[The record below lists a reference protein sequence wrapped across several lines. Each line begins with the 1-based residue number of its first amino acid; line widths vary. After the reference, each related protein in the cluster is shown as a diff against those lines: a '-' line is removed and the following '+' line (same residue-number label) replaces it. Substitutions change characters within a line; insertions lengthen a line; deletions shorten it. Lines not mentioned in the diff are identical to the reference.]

1 MSHWNDPRGVG
12 LLDVLPVPA
21 NTARARF
28 GARKGESLVVMRERT
43 FEAVLEMLDDL
54 VYHWGK
60 LLTEDYLQCDRSGA
74 DYIVE
79 EETGLTSGDMEE
91 ANVYGED

>member
-1 MSHWNDPRGVG
+1 MSQWHNPQGVG
-12 LLDVLPVPA
+12 LLDVIPVPA

-28 GARKGESLVVMRERT
+28 GARKGERLVVMRKRT

-54 VYHWGK
+54 VHHWGK

-79 EETGLTSGDMEE
+79 EETELTSGDLEE
-91 ANVYGED
+91 ADVY